1 MMRGENVPEPS
12 RDLVSSSTVRN
23 RELLDARQTTDPI
36 QTRTQAALEAN
47 GADALL
53 LLFAAHTVLNE
64 FSHAARACTRSRSIA
79 ALSRKLTTSFLL
91 SFEHIGVLAHDAGFF
106 LRSKWESLTVFRECS
121 R

>member
-1 MMRGENVPEPS
+1 MRGRPRTRS
-12 RDLVSSSTVRN
+12 RP
-23 RELLDARQTTDPI
+23 APK
-36 QTRTQAALEAN
+36 AALEAN
-47 GADALL
+47 GADAQL